1 MIRIESSFDDASGV
15 VWPGDADDGPVR
27 PPSWGPAA
35 PSWGD
40 RSSAP
45 LGRVRTSVKRPVRT
59 RQLRPAADLDRVR
72 SVIVDD
78 SDGFVSLVSRQLVTD
93 GFDVVGV
100 AANRDQGLRLVYD
113 LCPDVALVDLFLGAG
128 NGLELIADIVC
139 SGLADEMF
147 VILISSCAAD
157 DLRELFECSVA
168 DGYLSKLEMSGDA
181 VRSILGGMGT
191 AQTGTAQT
199 GNGHSRNGR
208 GDIAGDGSA

>member
-1 MIRIESSFDDASGV
+1 V
-15 VWPGDADDGPVR
+15 
-27 PPSWGPAA
+27 
-35 PSWGD
+35 
-40 RSSAP
+40 
-45 LGRVRTSVKRPVRT
+45 
-59 RQLRPAADLDRVR
+59 ADLDRVR

-93 GFDVVGV
+93 GFDMVG
-100 AANRDQGLRLVYD
+100 AAADRDQGLRLVYD
-113 LCPDVALVDLFLGAG
+113 LCPDVALVDLYLGAG

-181 VRSILGGMGT
+181 VRSILRGNGHG
-191 AQTGTAQT
+191 A
-199 GNGHSRNGR
+199 NGHSRNGR
-208 GDIAGDGSA
+208 DHIVGDGSA